1 MIVFDEGDAYRF
13 VTQPDHARFAGE
25 LASLWREHGLP
36 DHPRRDDLL
45 FAVREHDNGWREADA
60 APRWNAAAGRP
71 HDFLSV
77 PDEVRLEVWRRGTER
92 FAGERPY
99 AALLVALHGLA
110 LATWQSSGA
119 GGEAAAD
126 VVADLAA
133 ELEERADELAEAAGV
148 DRSEAAADYR
158 FLAFADAASLAV
170 CNRWNDPFER
180 PAPAAAGGGTLRG
193 RFEPATE
200 TLYLDPF
207 PLAGATRFQIP
218 VRRIEKRLYAGDADL
233 GGELAAARWGR
244 LEVRVRACESIAGRC
259 EPAPGRRSQGART
272 QA

>member
-1 MIVFDEGDAYRF
+1 MLVFDEGDSYRL

-25 LASLWREHGLP
+25 LVSLWREDGLP
-36 DHPRRDDLL
+36 RHPRRDDLL

-60 APRWNAAAGRP
+60 APRWNAASGRP
-71 HDFLSV
+71 HDFTSV

-92 FAGERPY
+92 FAAERPY

-110 LATWQSSGA
+110 LAAASSGDP
-119 GGEAAAD
+119 AD
-126 VVADLAA
+126 EPVATLVA
-133 ELEERADELAEAAGV
+133 ELDERADELARAAGV
-148 DRSEAAADYR
+148 ERAEAAAADYP

-170 CNRWNDPFER
+170 CNRWSDPVEGT
-180 PAPAAAGGGTLRG
+180 APAAAGGRARRRGAVLRG

-207 PLAGATRFQIP
+207 PLAGATRFEVP
-218 VRRIEKRLYAGDADL
+218 ARRIPKRLYAGDADL

-244 LEVRVRACESIAGRC
+244 LEVRVSPPRL
-259 EPAPGRRSQGART
+259 PG
-272 QA
+272 